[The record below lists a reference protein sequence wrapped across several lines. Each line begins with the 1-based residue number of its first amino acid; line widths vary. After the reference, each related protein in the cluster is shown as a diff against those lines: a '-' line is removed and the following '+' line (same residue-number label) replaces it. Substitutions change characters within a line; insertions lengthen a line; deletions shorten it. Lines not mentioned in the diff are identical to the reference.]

1 MCSVSSLVSLEFLLA
16 TVGASVAGS
25 FSVFSI
31 SLLASL
37 ELLAVSDSLDSEK
50 QIEMDK
56 LILIFPSNYMFFS
69 KSLVHPLIKIKQSGH
84 K

>member
-16 TVGASVAGS
+16 TEGASVAGS

-50 QIEMDK
+50 QI
-56 LILIFPSNYMFFS
+56 
-69 KSLVHPLIKIKQSGH
+69 
-84 K
+84 

>member
-1 MCSVSSLVSLEFLLA
+1 MFSVSSLVSLEFLLA
-16 TVGASVAGS
+16 TVGVSVACS

-56 LILIFPSNYMFFS
+56 FHVFS

-84 K
+84 E